1 MIRIGTVLT
10 CVALCTGQSYTINIL
25 GLPAVNVE
33 QDMSTPGRIE
43 FKTQNRG
50 IFDMIWPARNV
61 YSSHYDPETFGITQW
76 QKKIKQGEFKSNVSA
91 KLDSTGSLVYDNKT
105 KVNIEG
111 ATQTIFTLL
120 AMVQFRD
127 MEALDTQWFDYEH
140 EGQLGKARFVWS
152 DSTPTWNGKDSIL
165 CDHYRLDIEIKKE
178 IFSHVLSQFSSWHDQ
193 VFFYLWM
200 EERSIWESV
209 FGKCYVDNTEFENA
223 LFNSVSSKMYTLE
236 SV

>member
-61 YSSHYDPETFGITQW
+61 YSSHYDPETFGVTQW

-178 IFSHVLSQFSSWHDQ
+178 IGKFMMQTDYFMEGVVADGI
-193 VFFYLWM
+193 VRELWVS
-200 EERSIWESV
+200 RKAPKKIIQASIKAMWFPVTAMINE
-209 FGKCYVDNTEFENA
+209 
-223 LFNSVSSKMYTLE
+223 
-236 SV
+236 